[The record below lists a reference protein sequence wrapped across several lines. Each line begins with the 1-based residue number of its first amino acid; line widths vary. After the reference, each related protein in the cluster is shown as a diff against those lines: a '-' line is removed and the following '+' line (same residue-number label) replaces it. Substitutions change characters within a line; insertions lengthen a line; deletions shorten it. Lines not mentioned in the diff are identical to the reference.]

1 MKEEKSCGAVV
12 YKIENGVRLYLVGHT
27 PSGKTVIPKG
37 HVEGAETEIETA
49 LREIREETNLE
60 VRLDTAFREVAR
72 YSPKPGVMKD
82 VVFFTAVPLTEELIP
97 QPGEMESLE
106 WLPYER
112 AREQMTYP
120 SVRAILEKA
129 HRYLEENAE
138 SL

>member
-12 YKIENGVRLYLVGHT
+12 YKTENGVRLYLVGHT

-37 HVEGAETEIETA
+37 HVEGAETEVATA
-49 LREIREETNLE
+49 LREIREEK
-60 VRLDTAFREVAR
+60 VAR

-129 HRYLEENAE
+129 HRYLSEKEQ